1 MKRVLNLVAVAV
13 LIFVGVTV
21 SNASNTI
28 KQTDSFT
35 IVANDDVA
43 LNNVPFQKSWTI
55 AYGDAGK
62 NVVVLK
68 RSTKKGEEYLVR
80 NEFFEVRY
88 LNTEKG
94 FGVRLVRNADSKV
107 DFTINNLVLNES
119 MMAQQSMIWSEKL
132 SEQKALEYI
141 ADFVPALLN
150 ENYKHLL
157 N

>member
-1 MKRVLNLVAVAV
+1 MKRVLNLVAVVV

-68 RSTKKGEEYLVR
+68 RTTKKGEEYLVR

-88 LNTEKG
+88 VNTEKG

-107 DFTINNLVLNES
+107 DYTINSLVLNEA
-119 MMAQQSMIWSEKL
+119 MMAQQSLIWSEML
-132 SEQKALEYI
+132 TEQKALEYI
-141 ADFVPALLN
+141 ADFVPTLLN

>member
-13 LIFVGVTV
+13 LIFVGVSV

-28 KQTDSFT
+28 KQTDLFT

-43 LNNVPFQKSWTI
+43 INNMPFQKSWTI

-68 RSTKKGEEYLVR
+68 RTTKKGEEYLVR

-107 DFTINNLVLNES
+107 DYTINSLVLNEA
-119 MMAQQSMIWSEKL
+119 MMAQQSLIWSEML
-132 SEQKALEYI
+132 TEQKALEYI
-141 ADFVPALLN
+141 ADFVPTLLN

>member
-13 LIFVGVTV
+13 LIFVGVSV

-28 KQTDSFT
+28 KQTDLFT

-43 LNNVPFQKSWTI
+43 INNMPFQKSWTI

-68 RSTKKGEEYLVR
+68 RTTKKGEEYLVR

-107 DFTINNLVLNES
+107 DYTINSLVLNEA
-119 MMAQQSMIWSEKL
+119 MLAQQSLIWSEML
-132 SEQKALEYI
+132 TEQKALEYI
-141 ADFVPALLN
+141 ADFVPTLLN

>member
-13 LIFVGVTV
+13 LIFVGVSV

-28 KQTDSFT
+28 KQTDLFT

-43 LNNVPFQKSWTI
+43 INNMPFQKSWTI

-68 RSTKKGEEYLVR
+68 RTTKKGEEYLVR

-107 DFTINNLVLNES
+107 DFTINSLVLNEA
-119 MMAQQSMIWSEKL
+119 MLAQQTIIWSEML
-132 SEQKALEYI
+132 TEQKALEYI
-141 ADFVPALLN
+141 ADFVPTLLN

>member
-13 LIFVGVTV
+13 LIFVGVSV

-28 KQTDSFT
+28 KQTDLFT

-43 LNNVPFQKSWTI
+43 INNMPFQKSWTI

-68 RSTKKGEEYLVR
+68 RTTKKGEEYLVR

-88 LNTEKG
+88 VNTEKG

-107 DFTINNLVLNES
+107 DYTINSLVLNEA
-119 MMAQQSMIWSEKL
+119 MLAQQTIIWSEML
-132 SEQKALEYI
+132 TEQKALEYI
-141 ADFVPALLN
+141 ADFVPTLLN

>member
-13 LIFVGVTV
+13 LIFVGVSV

-28 KQTDSFT
+28 KQTDLFT

-43 LNNVPFQKSWTI
+43 INNMPFQKSWTI

-68 RSTKKGEEYLVR
+68 RTTKKGEEYLVR

-88 LNTEKG
+88 VNTEKG

-107 DFTINNLVLNES
+107 DFTINSLVLNEA
-119 MMAQQSMIWSEKL
+119 MLAQQTIIWSEML
-132 SEQKALEYI
+132 TEQKALEYI
-141 ADFVPALLN
+141 ADFVPTLLN

>member
-13 LIFVGVTV
+13 LIFVGVSV

-28 KQTDSFT
+28 KQTDLFT

-43 LNNVPFQKSWTI
+43 INNMPFQKSWTI

-68 RSTKKGEEYLVR
+68 RTTKKGEEYLVR

-107 DFTINNLVLNES
+107 DFTINSLVLNEALL
-119 MMAQQSMIWSEKL
+119 AQQTIIWSEML
-132 SEQKALEYI
+132 TEQKALEYI
-141 ADFVPALLN
+141 ADFVPTLLN

>member
-1 MKRVLNLVAVAV
+1 MKRVLNLVAVVV

-68 RSTKKGEEYLVR
+68 RTTKKGEEYLVR

-107 DFTINNLVLNES
+107 DYTINSLVLNEA
-119 MMAQQSMIWSEKL
+119 MMAQQSLIWSEML
-132 SEQKALEYI
+132 TEQKALEYI
-141 ADFVPALLN
+141 ADFVPTLLN

>member
-1 MKRVLNLVAVAV
+1 MKRVLNLVAVVV

-28 KQTDSFT
+28 KQTDLFT

-43 LNNVPFQKSWTI
+43 INNMTFQKSWTI

-68 RSTKKGEEYLVR
+68 RTTKKGEEYLVR

-88 LNTEKG
+88 VNTEKG

-107 DFTINNLVLNES
+107 DYTINSLVLNEA
-119 MMAQQSMIWSEKL
+119 MMAQQSLIWSEKL

-141 ADFVPALLN
+141 ADFVPTLLN